1 MPADHAPRLQDCNC
15 FAIRSAARHVSQ
27 FYDQF
32 LVPVGLRATQ
42 FPILATLKQLG
53 PLSINALAEEL
64 VMDRTTLTRNIQP
77 LERDGWIRIRAIPS
91 DRRAKELHLTAA
103 GENRLRAAVKAWMQ
117 AQAQFER
124 SFGAEHAVELRTLLL
139 SVVSNDFTLTRQSA
153 DR

>member
-1 MPADHAPRLQDCNC
+1 
-15 FAIRSAARHVSQ
+15 VSQ